1 MYINIKLKIAK
12 EAAEIYLND
21 MTGMLTINAAIK
33 KANKNPDQSV
43 QSSISKQSNTFY
55 HIEVLNKIE
64 I

>member
-33 KANKNPDQSV
+33 KATKNPDQSV

-55 HIEVLNKIE
+55 HIEGGMQVAN
-64 I
+64 